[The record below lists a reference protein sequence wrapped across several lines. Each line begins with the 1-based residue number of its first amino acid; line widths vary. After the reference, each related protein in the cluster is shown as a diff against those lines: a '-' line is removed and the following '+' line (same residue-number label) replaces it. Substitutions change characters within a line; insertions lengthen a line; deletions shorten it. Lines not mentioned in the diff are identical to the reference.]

1 MAEQTFSARV
11 DNMICP
17 QCEDEIAAKLLFTRG
32 VLDVSALYRK
42 SRVTVRYDDA
52 FLSESEITAAL
63 AGIGYP
69 VGDGRAARRSDIL
82 CALGAAVLF
91 VALPHLIAFVPR
103 PAAPESTDAL
113 PLFLLGLASGVH
125 CVGMCGGV
133 ALSQSAG
140 KSRRSMVSASAA
152 YNAGRVLG
160 YAAMGALFGVLGAVM
175 SYTPEFRR
183 MVLTLCGLA
192 VTVSAVWMWG
202 IVPALRRIPPLSELF
217 CRKKGKAFQSAAGQP
232 LFVGLLTAL
241 MPCGSMSAVWLLA
254 AAGGSARLGAIAMGA
269 FALGTVPA
277 LALFGAAGS
286 LLPAR
291 WNKYLLKA
299 STAIL
304 LAMGLSLLCKGL
316 R

>member
-1 MAEQTFSARV
+1 
-11 DNMICP
+11 MICP

-42 SRVTVRYDDA
+42 SRVTVRYDDT
-52 FLSESEITAAL
+52 FLSEAEITSALAAL
-63 AGIGYP
+63 GYP
-69 VGDGRAARRSDIL
+69 VGDGRAARRSDIF
-82 CALGAAVLF
+82 CALGAAALFFVLPYLT
-91 VALPHLIAFVPR
+91 ALVPR
-103 PAAPESTDAL
+103 PAAPEGTAVL

-125 CVGMCGGV
+125 CIGMCGGV

-140 KSRRSMVSASAA
+140 KPRRGMAAASAA

-160 YAAMGALFGVLGAVM
+160 YAAMGALFGALGAVV
-175 SYTPEFRR
+175 SYTAELRC

-192 VTVSAVWMWG
+192 VTVSAVRMWG

-217 CRKKGKAFQSAAGQP
+217 CRRKGKLLRSAVGQP

-241 MPCGSMSAVWLLA
+241 MPCGSMSTVWLLA
-254 AAGGSARLGAIAMGA
+254 AAGGSALRGALAMGA

>member
-32 VLDVSALYRK
+32 VLDVSPVYRK

-52 FLSESEITAAL
+52 FLSETEIAAAL

-69 VGDGRAARRSDIL
+69 VGEGRAARRSDIL
-82 CALGAAVLF
+82 CALGAAALF
-91 VALPHLIAFVPR
+91 FALPYLTALVPR
-103 PAAPESTDAL
+103 PTAPESLSAL

-140 KSRRSMVSASAA
+140 KSRRDMVSASAA

-160 YAAMGALFGVLGAVM
+160 YALMGTLFGALGAAV
-175 SYTPEFRR
+175 SYTAAFRG

-192 VTVSAVWMWG
+192 VTVSAVRMWG
-202 IVPALRRIPPLSELF
+202 IVPALRRIPTLSQLF
-217 CRKKGKAFQSAAGQP
+217 CRGKGKAFRSAAGQP

-241 MPCGSMSAVWLLA
+241 MPCGSMSTVWLLA
-254 AAGGSARLGAIAMGA
+254 AAGGSALRGALVMGS

-286 LLPAR
+286 LLPTR
-291 WNKYLLKA
+291 WNKYLLKT

-304 LAMGLSLLCKGL
+304 LAMGLSILCKGL

>member
-1 MAEQTFSARV
+1 MAEQTFSVRV

-52 FLSESEITAAL
+52 WISEAEITAAL

-69 VGDGRAARRSDIL
+69 AGDGRAARRSDIL
-82 CALGAAVLF
+82 CALGAAALF
-91 VALPHLIAFVPR
+91 VALPYLTALVPR
-103 PAAPESTDAL
+103 PAAPEGTDAL

-133 ALSQSAG
+133 ALLQSAG
-140 KSRRSMVSASAA
+140 KSRRGMVAASAA

-160 YAAMGALFGVLGAVM
+160 YAAMGALFGALGAAV
-175 SYTPEFRR
+175 SYTAAFRR

-192 VTVSAVWMWG
+192 VTVSAVRMWG
-202 IVPALRRIPPLSELF
+202 IVPALRRIPSLLELF
-217 CRKKGKAFQSAAGQP
+217 CRGKGKLFRSAAGQP

-241 MPCGSMSAVWLLA
+241 MPCGSMSTVWLLA
-254 AAGGSARLGAIAMGA
+254 AAGGSALRGALAMGA

-316 R
+316 F

>member
-1 MAEQTFSARV
+1 MAEQTFSVRV

-17 QCEDEIAAKLLFTRG
+17 QCEDEIAAKLFFTRG

-69 VGDGRAARRSDIL
+69 VGNGRAARRSDIL
-82 CALGAAVLF
+82 CALGTAALF
-91 VALPHLIAFVPR
+91 AALPYLTALVPR
-103 PAAPESTDAL
+103 PAAPEGTAVL

-140 KSRRSMVSASAA
+140 KARRDMVSASAA

-160 YAAMGALFGVLGAVM
+160 YAAMGALFGALGAVV

-192 VTVSAVWMWG
+192 VAVSAVRMWG
-202 IVPALRRIPPLSELF
+202 IIPALRRIPPLSELF
-217 CRKKGKAFQSAAGQP
+217 CHKKGKLFQSAAGQP

-241 MPCGSMSAVWLLA
+241 MPCGSMSSVWLLA
-254 AAGGSARLGAIAMGA
+254 AAGGSALRGALAMGA

-316 R
+316 F